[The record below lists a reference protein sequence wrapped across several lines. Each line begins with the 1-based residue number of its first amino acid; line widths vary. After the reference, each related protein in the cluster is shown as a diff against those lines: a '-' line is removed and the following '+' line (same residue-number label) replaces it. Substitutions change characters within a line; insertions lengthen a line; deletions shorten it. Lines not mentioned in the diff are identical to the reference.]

1 MTASLL
7 MALDCWTC
15 EALTQKTLVGTAGLT
30 LAPCAPAARE
40 EELEC
45 QTDD

>member
-1 MTASLL
+1 
-7 MALDCWTC
+7 MAQNGWTC

-30 LAPCAPAARE
+30 LAPRAPAARD